1 MLTWS
6 VLIAWVVQ
14 GGVNNGLDRCL
25 FIGIIIG
32 YVLDKYGVLD
42 RFKKGE

>member
-1 MLTWS
+1 MD
-6 VLIAWVVQ
+6 LI
-14 GGVNNGLDRCL
+14 GVL

-32 YVLDKYGVLD
+32 YVLDKCGVLD

>member
-1 MLTWS
+1 MD
-6 VLIAWVVQ
+6 VI
-14 GGVNNGLDRCL
+14 GVL